1 MLPLHFF
8 LFLVYNYCNS
18 GELINIPN
26 PTVKTIK
33 KSSASQEKKKKPTTN
48 HQIIF
53 INSASTHSRSKCRS
67 GIFCKCNKQT
77 QIHDGGGMCQ

>member
-33 KSSASQEKKKKPTTN
+33 KSSASRGKKKN

-53 INSASTHSRSKCRS
+53 INSVSTHSRGKCRS
-67 GIFCKCNKQT
+67 GIFCKCNKRT
-77 QIHDGGGMCQ
+77 QIHDEGGMCQ

>member
-33 KSSASQEKKKKPTTN
+33 KSSASQGKKNPPN
-48 HQIIF
+48 NIY
-53 INSASTHSRSKCRS
+53 
-67 GIFCKCNKQT
+67 
-77 QIHDGGGMCQ
+77 